1 MAHGNRTFRTTLALS
16 LGHGDEHEVDL
27 VLTYRFVPGYPDTH
41 DEPGQPDSAE
51 IVAARI
57 VPPGGVEVDV
67 PAWMPALIEADETL
81 HAALVGDARAYDA
94 GERDAAD
101 EQRWDE
107 ERRSAA

>member
-1 MAHGNRTFRTTLALS
+1 MAYGDRIFRTTFTLA
-16 LGHGDEHEVDL
+16 LGHGAEHELDL
-27 VLTYRFVPGYPDTH
+27 VLTYRFVPGYPDTCE
-41 DEPGQPDSAE
+41 EPGEPDSAE
-51 IVAARI
+51 ILSARI

-67 PAWMPALIEADETL
+67 PAWLPPLIETDEEL
-81 HAALVGDARAYDA
+81 LAALVEDARAYDA